1 LPEPFALGPGE
12 WVASPA
18 TFIGVYVARLDVPAA
33 RLRVVARH
41 GVGVDDV
48 DLEAAKAKRPFSG
61 VSQGS
66 ASR

>member
-1 LPEPFALGPGE
+1 MIWTGQRGQGE
-12 WVASPA
+12 KSSQVWVA
-18 TFIGVYVARLDVPAA
+18 TF
-33 RLRVVARH
+33 
-41 GVGVDDV
+41 